1 MLTAVIIDDE
11 QNAISVLEQLL
22 KDFTNTPVK
31 VAGTANNLLNGV
43 EVIKSTKPDIV
54 FMDIDMPGQNG
65 LDVYK
70 YFKEPAFKVIFVTA
84 YSQYA
89 IEAIKKSA
97 TDYLLKPVN
106 FLELRE
112 ALSKV
117 SKEIIEAQQKNEL
130 EDKLNQLCTAEMEGK
145 NIVLDIDGGFIME
158 NTKNIE
164 YCYADESYSGIVT
177 YLGKE
182 IIISK
187 SLKELQSMLPAN
199 HFYRTHRS
207 FLVNIFYVRKFVHA
221 RESYVLMR
229 SGKKI
234 PVSVRT
240 SSVIANDIKQML
252 SN

>member
-1 MLTAVIIDDE
+1 MLTAVIVDDE
-11 QNAISVLEQLL
+11 QNGITVLTQLL

-31 VAGTANNLLNGV
+31 VVGIANNLINGV
-43 EVIKSTKPDIV
+43 EVIKATKPDIV

-65 LDVYK
+65 LEVYK
-70 YFKEPAFKVIFVTA
+70 YFEKPSFKVIFVTA

-106 FLELRE
+106 FIELRE

-117 SKEIIEAQQKNEL
+117 SKELGSDQQRSEL
-130 EDKLNQLCTAEMEGK
+130 EDKLNQLCAAEMEGK
-145 NIVLDIDGGFIME
+145 SIVLDIDGGFILE

-182 IIISK
+182 IVVSK
-187 SLKELQSMLPAN
+187 SLKDLQAMLPVN

-207 FLVNIFYVRKFVHA
+207 FLVNIYYVKKFVHA

-229 SGKKI
+229 SGTKI

>member
-11 QNAISVLEQLL
+11 QNAITVLAQLL
-22 KDFTNTPVK
+22 NDFTSTPVK
-31 VAGTANNLLNGV
+31 VVGTANNLLNGI
-43 EVIKSTKPDIV
+43 EVIKGTKPDIV

-65 LDVYK
+65 LEVYK
-70 YFKEPAFKVIFVTA
+70 YFKDPAFKVIFVTA

-112 ALSKV
+112 ALTKV
-117 SKEIIEAQQKNEL
+117 SKEIGETQQRNEL

-187 SLKELQSMLPAN
+187 SLKELQAMLPVN

-221 RESYVLMR
+221 KESYVLMR

>member
-1 MLTAVIIDDE
+1 MLTAVIVDDE
-11 QNAISVLEQLL
+11 QNGISVLTQLL

-31 VAGTANNLLNGV
+31 VVGIANNLLNSV
-43 EVIKSTKPDIV
+43 EVIKETKPDIV

-65 LDVYK
+65 LEVYK
-70 YFKEPAFKVIFVTA
+70 YFQSPTFKVIFVTA

-89 IEAIKKSA
+89 IEALKKSA

-106 FLELRE
+106 FIELQE
-112 ALSKV
+112 ALVKV
-117 SKEIIEAQQKNEL
+117 SKEIENVQQHNEL
-130 EDKLNQLCTAEMEGK
+130 EDKLNQLCAAEMEGK
-145 NIVLDIDGGFIME
+145 NIIFDVDGGFILE

-164 YCYADESYSGIVT
+164 YCYADESYSVIVT
-177 YLGKE
+177 YLGKK
-182 IIISK
+182 IIVSK
-187 SLKELQSMLPAN
+187 PLKELQVMMPEN

-207 FLVNIFYVRKFVHA
+207 YLVNVFYVRKFVHA
-221 RESYVLMR
+221 KESYVLMR
-229 SGKKI
+229 SGIKV